1 MGKLTTFNVSI
12 LNRQIYIHP
21 HTAED
26 SRNAFFPGAAGVP
39 EFEAHVDYLIK
50 ELISL
55 KTIGA
60 EILRQELAKPLFSE
74 DD

>member
-1 MGKLTTFNVSI
+1 MGNLTTFNVSVR
-12 LNRQIYIHP
+12 NRQIYIHP
-21 HTAED
+21 HTVED
-26 SRNAFFPGAAGVP
+26 SKNAFFPGAAGVP
-39 EFEAHVDYLIK
+39 EFEAHIDYLIK

-60 EILRQELAKPLFSE
+60 EILRQELAKPIFLE